1 MRLEALQPSRLR
13 HGLGNDGRFLEE
25 TCRFSMGFSISS
37 VCLRSDA
44 SSTNV
49 FFSLIIIFTRDNVWA
64 WDDLPHK
71 SFQCGHSCY
80 SSHRFS
86 IHDLPYQSWFVF
98 YARFTNHPF
107 ARCEARDRLLDSSQ
121 WFQNDN
127 NKNTVGK
134 LEKKHEITVKHITN
148 M

>member
-98 YARFTNHPF
+98 MLVLPIILLLVARLGIDCWTHPSGS
-107 ARCEARDRLLDSSQ
+107 RMTTIKTLLES
-121 WFQNDN
+121 WR
-127 NKNTVGK
+127 KNMK
-134 LEKKHEITVKHITN
+134 
-148 M
+148 